1 MDDHCVNM
9 PTTLA
14 NSKKAGKHSGRV
26 TRASSRSGVSYV
38 IMTESRHSGNTLN
51 DDGMAGRDA
60 SPANHGS
67 AKAPHRE
74 RAVHGLHGVDGVVEA
89 LASQRYVTDRSL
101 ATALYLSLALPKP
114 LLLEGEAGVGKTE
127 IAKALSAITGA
138 PLIRLQCYEGL
149 DIAHAVYEWDYSRQ
163 MLHIRMLEAQAGAG
177 GSMDADDL
185 FGPRFLVRRPLLQA
199 IEATREMPPVLLID
213 ELDRADDE
221 FDAFL
226 LELLSDWQVTIPEL
240 GTIKATVPPMVIITS
255 NRTRELHDALKRR
268 CLYHWIEYP
277 TVQKEL
283 EIIAARIPDAPKPL
297 SVQIAT
303 FVQALR
309 KEDLWKVPGVA
320 ETLDWTAAMIALGI
334 EELKNPIVLDT
345 LGTLL
350 KHQEDVVRV
359 QRDLYP
365 RLVGEVA
372 SGSDLRP

>member
-14 NSKKAGKHSGRV
+14 ISKKAGEHLGRV

-38 IMTESRHSGNTLN
+38 IMTESRHSDNTSN
-51 DDGMAGRDA
+51 DGGMAGRDA

-372 SGSDLRP
+372 SGSDVRP

>member
-1 MDDHCVNM
+1 M

-14 NSKKAGKHSGRV
+14 ISKKAGKHSGRV

-372 SGSDLRP
+372 SGSDVRP